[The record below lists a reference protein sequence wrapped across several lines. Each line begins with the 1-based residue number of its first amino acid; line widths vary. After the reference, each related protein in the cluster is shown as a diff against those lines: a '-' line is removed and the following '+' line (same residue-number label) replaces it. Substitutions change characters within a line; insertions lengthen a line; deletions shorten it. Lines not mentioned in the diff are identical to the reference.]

1 MLYLDYVTYKKL
13 GKLIERDL
21 RGNTSNNINNQFNE
35 SLDYY
40 IWTTESDINNDIT
53 SNWKILNDLEENLKN
68 LVLVY
73 GKTVYQV
80 S

>member
-1 MLYLDYVTYKKL
+1 LLYLDYVTYKKL